1 MTGMATAT
9 EYYELLGVPR
19 GATDEQIRSAY
30 RRLARQYHPDVNKAD
45 DAAERFK
52 QITEAYEVL
61 TDPQRRQRYDMFGS
75 GSGGIGDFGI
85 GDLFE
90 TFFGGDLRRREPR
103 GPMRGADLRMEIE
116 IELLDAVQGRER
128 VIGVPRLETC
138 ERCKGSGAEPGS
150 SISTCAT
157 CNGRGEVRQVQQSV
171 FGRFVNVS
179 TCPRCGGSGKT
190 VDKVCA
196 QCRGEGRE
204 RKDREISLTIPP
216 GIDDGQQL
224 RVAGEG
230 EAGLRGGP
238 SGDLYVLIRLKEH
251 ASFRREQDDL
261 VHVRRISPAQA
272 ALGDE
277 ISVPTID
284 GGEAKVRVPAG
295 AQHGQMVR
303 LRGKGVP
310 HLGSSGRGDQLVY
323 IDVVVPRSLTKDQRR
338 LYAQLKDME
347 EPTAQVDDDENLFG
361 RIKDAMNG

>member
-1 MTGMATAT
+1 MATT
-9 EYYELLGVPR
+9 SDYYDLLGVPR
-19 GATDEQIRSAY
+19 NASDEQIRSAY

-52 QITEAYEVL
+52 QITEAYEIL

-75 GSGGIGDFGI
+75 TSGGFGDFGI
-85 GDLFE
+85 GDLFA
-90 TFFGGDLRRREPR
+90 TFFGGDQPRRE
-103 GPMRGADLRMEIE
+103 
-116 IELLDAVQGRER
+116 
-128 VIGVPRLETC
+128 
-138 ERCKGSGAEPGS
+138 
-150 SISTCAT
+150 
-157 CNGRGEVRQVQQSV
+157 
-171 FGRFVNVS
+171 
-179 TCPRCGGSGKT
+179 
-190 VDKVCA
+190 
-196 QCRGEGRE
+196 
-204 RKDREISLTIPP
+204 
-216 GIDDGQQL
+216 
-224 RVAGEG
+224 AGEG
-230 EAGLRGGP
+230 EAGMRGGP

-261 VHVRRISPAQA
+261 VHLLRVSPAQA

-277 ISVPTID
+277 VTVPTIE
-284 GGEAKVRVPAG
+284 GGDAKVRVPAG

-347 EPTAQVDDDENLFG
+347 EPTAQVDDDEDLFG